1 MDALDRLILNELSYQ
16 CRVSFSKLAEKF
28 DVSLT
33 TIKNRIEALVEE
45 GVILRFVVQLPLEI
59 VHASF
64 AVVVLDIKGNTMP
77 KNLTSLGTHPFIMA
91 LGVGYEP
98 QGFAIALYRTNDE
111 LRQAID
117 HLQSSEYVDGAQA
130 FPVMGPPIPID
141 RSSSKGIEALK
152 AIDWKILKSLRSDG
166 RKTLSDIALDVSA
179 SVPTVRKRLT
189 FMRKHN
195 LIHETIQINP
205 AATERRFVVMFA
217 MRSPAIVK
225 MDYFELE
232 KMFREKFGEN
242 YWISFRIANSPEL
255 MLTFVVDSS
264 KQVVPLRSG
273 LLSLFKGTEITD
285 QMIVPEW
292 MYFPDFRDEMIDE
305 HLS

>member
-59 VHASF
+59 LHASF
-64 AVVVLDIKGNTMP
+64 AVVALDIKPNTMP
-77 KNLTSLGTHPFIMA
+77 EDLTSLGTHRFIMA

-98 QGFAIALYRTNDE
+98 QGFAVAVYRTNDE
-111 LRQAID
+111 LSQAID
-117 HLQSSEYVDGAQA
+117 HLQSSKYVESAQA
-130 FPVMGPPIPID
+130 FPVVGPPMPID
-141 RSSSKGIEALK
+141 RSVSKGIDALK
-152 AIDWKILKSLRSDG
+152 KIDWKILKSLRSDG

-179 SVPTVRKRLT
+179 SVPTVRKRLA
-189 FMRKHN
+189 FMREYN

-205 AATERRFVVMFA
+205 AATERRFVVMFV
-217 MRSPAIVK
+217 MRSPVFVE

-232 KMFREKFGEN
+232 KVFRERFGEN
-242 YWISFRIANSPEL
+242 YWISFRMANSPEL

-273 LLSLFKGTEITD
+273 LLSLFEGTEIAG
-285 QMIVPEW
+285 QMIIPEW
-292 MYFPDFRDEMIDE
+292 MYFPDFRDDLIDE
-305 HLS
+305 RLS